1 MKDSRPMTGPGPLVS
16 VVVPTRNSA
25 RTLEA
30 CLESVRAQRPDVVLE
45 LIVVDNDS
53 TDGTWEVAQHGAD
66 IAVRGGP
73 ERSAQRNLG
82 VARARGEWVLW
93 LDSDMLLPGGALHEA
108 LETARREHV
117 DAVALPECTVGTG
130 FWTACRSLERS
141 CYLDQGSVHNPRLLR
156 RSTLM
161 GVGGFDLAMAG
172 LEDTDLRHRLRDA
185 GVRWALAP
193 VLVEHDEGRLTLR
206 SVLAK
211 RVYYGRSIPAFAAL
225 NPGQVADQGRAT
237 VRAFWRHRR
246 LLGRDPLH
254 AGGMIVLRAAEAG
267 AYAVGAWQGRYTGR
281 TARADADVA

>member
-1 MKDSRPMTGPGPLVS
+1 MKDSRPMTGPGSLVS

-25 RTLEA
+25 RTLDG
-30 CLESVRAQRPDVVLE
+30 CLESVRAQQLDVVLE
-45 LIVVDNDS
+45 LIVVDNHS
-53 TDGTWEVAQHGAD
+53 TDGTWEIAQHGAH

-82 VARARGEWVLW
+82 VSKARGEWVLW
-93 LDSDMLLPGGALHEA
+93 LDSDMLLPPGALREA
-108 LETARREHV
+108 LDTARREGV

-130 FWTACRSLERS
+130 FWTACRTLERS
-141 CYLDQGSVHNPRLLR
+141 CYRDEGSIHNPRLLR
-156 RSTLM
+156 RSTLT

-172 LEDTDLRHRLRDA
+172 LEDTDLRHRLRAA

-211 RVYYGRSIPAFAAL
+211 RVYYGRSIPAFAAM
-225 NPGQVADQGRAT
+225 NPGRVAEQGRAT

-246 LLGRDPLH
+246 QLGLHPLH

-267 AYAVGAWQGRYTGR
+267 AYAVGAWQGRHAGR
-281 TARADADVA
+281 AARAGAEAM